1 MATSSISPSRFFI
14 ASLLI
19 EAQPELD
26 DAVPSDL
33 MNFLRPSLH
42 RLVRACR
49 QRSDLSGVIHRQ
61 RERLAPVAAAAAA
74 FEIFVAN
81 LIESLE
87 DEQCGGEP
95 HDELAVRVSGRRI
108 C

>member
-1 MATSSISPSRFFI
+1 MATSSISRFFI

-19 EAQPELD
+19 EAQPDLD
-26 DAVPSDL
+26 DDVPSDL

-49 QRSDLSGVIHRQ
+49 QGADLPGVIRRQ

-74 FEIFVAN
+74 FEIFVTN
-81 LIESLE
+81 LTEAME
-87 DEQCGGEP
+87 DE
-95 HDELAVRVSGRRI
+95 R
-108 C
+108 

>member
-1 MATSSISPSRFFI
+1 MATSSISRFFV

-19 EAQPELD
+19 EAQPDLD

-42 RLVRACR
+42 RLVRACQ
-49 QRSDLSGVIHRQ
+49 QRGDLSGVIRRQ

-74 FEIFVAN
+74 FDLFAAN
-81 LIESLE
+81 LTELME
-87 DEQCGGEP
+87 DEQ
-95 HDELAVRVSGRRI
+95 
-108 C
+108 

>member
-1 MATSSISPSRFFI
+1 MATSSISRFFV

-19 EAQPELD
+19 EAQPDLD

-49 QRSDLSGVIHRQ
+49 QRGDLSGVIHRQ

-81 LIESLE
+81 LTEAME
-87 DEQCGGEP
+87 DQQ
-95 HDELAVRVSGRRI
+95 
-108 C
+108 

>member
-1 MATSSISPSRFFI
+1 MATSSISRVLL

-19 EAQPELD
+19 EAQPDLD
-26 DAVPSDL
+26 DDVPSDL

-49 QRSDLSGVIHRQ
+49 NRGDLSGVIHRQ
-61 RERLAPVAAAAAA
+61 RERLASVATAASA

-81 LIESLE
+81 LTEAME
-87 DEQCGGEP
+87 DEQ
-95 HDELAVRVSGRRI
+95 
-108 C
+108 

>member
-1 MATSSISPSRFFI
+1 MATCSISRFFV

-19 EAQPELD
+19 EAQPDLD

-49 QRSDLSGVIHRQ
+49 QRRDLSGVIRRQ
-61 RERLAPVAAAAAA
+61 RERLAPVATAAAA

-81 LIESLE
+81 LTESME
-87 DEQCGGEP
+87 DEQ
-95 HDELAVRVSGRRI
+95 
-108 C
+108 